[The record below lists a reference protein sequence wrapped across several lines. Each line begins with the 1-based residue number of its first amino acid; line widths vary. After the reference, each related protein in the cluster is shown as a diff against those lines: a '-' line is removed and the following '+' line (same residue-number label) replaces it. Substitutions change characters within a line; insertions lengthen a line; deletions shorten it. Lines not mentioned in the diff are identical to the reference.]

1 MKNQINT
8 LTLIII
14 ISIISLLILLYTL
27 ISNNY
32 NQKTIQTYNVENQ
45 YTLTIQ
51 NSVDL
56 LPYIYDNNVNL
67 SYAFLLSY
75 FSSSG
80 NSTYCINQNTCTNI
94 SQDIT
99 NYFDS
104 IYGNRWNL
112 TVYFVPP
119 VTGWI
124 VQMFIMGG
132 NIYNWD
138 PCSMNPPTDPNGTQ
152 WYEWNY
158 TYFFVNNYTE
168 NINLSNVY
176 NPISNTPIQQTLY
189 GAGWV
194 NATAPF
200 HQSQSIGLWGLPTLY
215 NNLPQSQAV
224 QNGYCTPLTEIFPN
238 YNFTE
243 ASVYCPQGEWNLFP
257 NYMGGDGTPAQ
268 PDSYLPYFFS
278 GYLCHYKE
286 GSCPVTDNSYLTSIP
301 YYYQGPPTYKTATNI
316 NRLAEFIIPQQY
328 LNDICQEEF
337 GTYYIGNSDCEGS
350 QGNQELIVGSFY
362 RGIVNIL
369 PNCQQV
375 FIDYPW
381 HEVIRLYISFLN
393 ESGEPDYVFLAAD
406 PLCEYNLSGGIIDCP
421 TGVFND
427 TQNVTGVIVGKDCP
441 LVYLG
446 NININSEGF
455 YRFNITKWVID
466 DRDPNTNQF
475 IISAVYYDPHPG
487 GNGVAMA
494 RAYCITNTGNTE
506 ELNAYIYQGNQ
517 NSISLGYSIPPN
529 TNTYVYYI
537 YLPVD
542 TPFLGGY
549 LVSEL
554 TVW

>member
-8 LTLIII
+8 LAFVII
-14 ISIISLLILLYTL
+14 ISIIILLILLVYLLST
-27 ISNNY
+27 SSSS
-32 NQKTIQTYNVENQ
+32 KMTQTYNVENQ

-51 NSVDL
+51 NSIDL

-80 NSTYCINQNTCTNI
+80 NDTYCINQNICTNI
-94 SQDIT
+94 SQDII

-112 TVYFVPP
+112 TVYFIPP

-132 NIYNWD
+132 NIGNWD
-138 PCSMNPPTDPNGTQ
+138 PCSMNPPPDSDGTQ

-158 TYFFVNNYTE
+158 TYFFMNNYTE
-168 NINLSNVY
+168 NISIPV
-176 NPISNTPIQQTLY
+176 SQTLY

-194 NATAPF
+194 NGTSPF
-200 HQSQSIGLWGLPTLY
+200 HQSNSISTWGLPTLY
-215 NNLPQSQAV
+215 NGMTQSLAV
-224 QNGYCTPLTEIFPN
+224 QTGFCTPLTKIFPD

-243 ASVYCPQGEWNLFP
+243 ASVYCPQSEWNLFP
-257 NYMGGDGTPAQ
+257 NYDTFGHSAPPQ
-268 PDSYLPYFFS
+268 PTFSLPQFFS
-278 GYLCHYKE
+278 GWMWYPTPVA
-286 GSCPVTDNSYLTSIP
+286 GSQYLTDVP
-301 YYYQGPPTYKTATNI
+301 YYYYGPPVYKTATDI
-316 NRLAEFIIPQQY
+316 NRLAESIIPQQY
-328 LNDICQEEF
+328 LNEICQEEF
-337 GTYYIGNSDCEGS
+337 GTSYSDPS
-350 QGNQELIVGSFY
+350 QQCGGQEMIVGAFY
-362 RGIVNIL
+362 RGLVNIP

-393 ESGEPDYVFLAAD
+393 KSGEPDYVFLAAD
-406 PLCEYNLSGGIIDCP
+406 PLCEYNLNGNIINCP
-421 TGVFND
+421 TGVFGD
-427 TQNVTGVIVGKDCP
+427 TQNVSGIIVGKECP
-441 LVYLG
+441 LVYLIDE
-446 NININSEGF
+446 NTYSEGI
-455 YRFNITKWVID
+455 YRFNITKWVIS

-475 IISAVYYDPHPG
+475 IISAVYYDPHTG
-487 GNGVAMA
+487 GNGVAMP

-529 TNTYVYYI
+529 TNIYVSYI
-537 YLPVD
+537 YLPID
-542 TPFLGGY
+542 IPLLGGY
-549 LVSEL
+549 LVAEL

>member
-8 LTLIII
+8 LAFVII
-14 ISIISLLILLYTL
+14 ISIIILLIVLVYLLSTSSSSK
-27 ISNNY
+27 I
-32 NQKTIQTYNVENQ
+32 TQTYNVENQ

-56 LPYIYDNNVNL
+56 LPYIYDNKVNL

-80 NSTYCINQNTCTNI
+80 NDTYCINQNTCTNI
-94 SQDIT
+94 SEDLI

-112 TVYFVPP
+112 TIYFIPP
-119 VTGWI
+119 VTGWV
-124 VQMFIMGG
+124 VQMFIIGG
-132 NIYNWD
+132 NIGNWD
-138 PCSMNPPTDPNGTQ
+138 PCSMNPPPDPNGTQ

-158 TYFFVNNYTE
+158 TYFFVDNYTE
-168 NINLSNVY
+168 NINLPNVY
-176 NPISNTPIQQTLY
+176 NPITNTPISQTLY

-200 HQSQSIGLWGLPTLY
+200 HQSNSISSWGLPTLY
-215 NNLPQSQAV
+215 NNLDQSQAI
-224 QNGYCTPLTEIFPN
+224 QTGFCTPLTKIFPN

-243 ASVYCPQGEWNLFP
+243 ASVYCPQGKWNLFP
-257 NYMGGDGTPAQ
+257 NFGTSPT
-268 PDSYLPYFFS
+268 SSLPQFFS
-278 GYLCHYKE
+278 GWIGIGTPVA
-286 GSCPVTDNSYLTSIP
+286 GSQYLTDVG
-301 YYYQGPPTYKTATNI
+301 YYYYGPPTYKTATDI

-328 LNDICQEEF
+328 LDKICQEEF
-337 GTYYIGNSDCEGS
+337 GTQQCGS
-350 QGNQELIVGSFY
+350 QELIVGSFY
-362 RGIVNIL
+362 RGVVNIP

-393 ESGEPDYVFLAAD
+393 KSGEPDYVFLAAD
-406 PLCEYNLSGGIIDCP
+406 PLCEYNLNGKLIDCP
-421 TGVFND
+421 TGVFDNI
-427 TQNVTGVIVGKDCP
+427 QNVNGIIVGKDCP
-441 LVYLG
+441 LVYLMDQ
-446 NININSEGF
+446 NSYAEGL

-466 DRDPNTNQF
+466 DRDSNTNQF
-475 IISAVYYDPHPG
+475 IISAVYYDPHNG

-494 RAYCITNTGNTE
+494 RVYCITNTGNKE
-506 ELNAYIYQGNQ
+506 ELNAYIYQGNEE
-517 NSISLGYSIPPN
+517 SINLGYPIPPN
-529 TNTYVYYI
+529 TNIYVYYI

-542 TPFLGGY
+542 VSFLGGY
-549 LVSEL
+549 LVAKL

>member
-8 LTLIII
+8 LAFVII
-14 ISIISLLILLYTL
+14 ISIIILSILLVYLLSTSSSSK
-27 ISNNY
+27 I
-32 NQKTIQTYNVENQ
+32 TQTYNVENQ

-51 NSVDL
+51 NSIDL

-80 NSTYCINQNTCTNI
+80 NDTYCINQNICTNI
-94 SQDIT
+94 SEDLI

-112 TVYFVPP
+112 TIYFIPP

-124 VQMFIMGG
+124 VQMFIVAG
-132 NIYNWD
+132 NIGNWD
-138 PCSMNPPTDPNGTQ
+138 PCSMNPPPDPDGTQ

-168 NINLSNVY
+168 NISIPV
-176 NPISNTPIQQTLY
+176 SQTLY

-200 HQSQSIGLWGLPTLY
+200 HQSQSISLWGLPSLY
-215 NNLPQSQAV
+215 NDLSQSQAV
-224 QNGYCTPLTEIFPN
+224 QNGFCIPLTKIFPN
-238 YNFTE
+238 YNFTN
-243 ASVYCPQGEWNLFP
+243 ASVYCPQGEWDLFP
-257 NYMGGDGTPAQ
+257 NYNTFGHAPPPQ
-268 PDSYLPYFFS
+268 PNSSLPQFFS
-278 GYLCHYKE
+278 GSIVIASPAA
-286 GSCPVTDNSYLTSIP
+286 GSQYLTDVP
-301 YYYQGPPTYKTATNI
+301 YYYYGPPIYKTATDI
-316 NRLAEFIIPQQY
+316 NRLAEFIIPEKY
-328 LNDICQEEF
+328 LNKTCQEEF
-337 GTYYIGNSDCEGS
+337 GTYYIGNSLCAGNQANPS
-350 QGNQELIVGSFY
+350 NQELIVGAFY
-362 RGIVNIL
+362 RGVVNIP

-393 ESGEPDYVFLAAD
+393 ISGEPDYVFLAAD
-406 PLCEYNLSGGIIDCP
+406 PFCEYNLSGEIIDCP
-421 TGVFND
+421 TGVYND
-427 TQNVTGVIVGKDCP
+427 TTNVSGIIIGKECP
-441 LVYLG
+441 LVYL
-446 NININSEGF
+446 INQSSNAEGI

-494 RAYCITNTGNTE
+494 RVYCITNTGNKE
-506 ELNAYIYQGNQ
+506 ELNAYIYQGSGE
-517 NSISLGYSIPPN
+517 SISLGYPIPPN

-542 TPFLGGY
+542 IPFLGGY
-549 LVSEL
+549 LVAKL

>member
-8 LTLIII
+8 LAFVII
-14 ISIISLLILLYTL
+14 ISIIVLSILLVYLLST
-27 ISNNY
+27 SSSS
-32 NQKTIQTYNVENQ
+32 KTMQTYNVENQ

-51 NSVDL
+51 NSIDL
-56 LPYIYDNNVNL
+56 LPYIYDHKVNL

-80 NSTYCINQNTCTNI
+80 NDTYCINQNTCTNI
-94 SQDIT
+94 SEDLI
-99 NYFDS
+99 NYFNS

-112 TVYFVPP
+112 TIYFIPP
-119 VTGWI
+119 VTGWV
-124 VQMFIMGG
+124 VQMFIVGG
-132 NIYNWD
+132 NLENWD
-138 PCSMNPPTDPNGTQ
+138 PCSMNPPPDPDGTQ

-158 TYFFVNNYTE
+158 TYFFVDNYTE
-168 NINLSNVY
+168 NISI
-176 NPISNTPIQQTLY
+176 PTTQTLY

-200 HQSQSIGLWGLPTLY
+200 HQSQSISLWGLPTLY
-215 NNLPQSQAV
+215 NGMNQSLAV
-224 QNGYCTPLTEIFPN
+224 QNGFCTPLTEIFPN
-238 YNFTE
+238 YNFTN

-257 NYMGGDGTPAQ
+257 NYEGPNAIAQ
-268 PDSYLPYFFS
+268 PTSYLPHFFS
-278 GYLCHYKE
+278 GYLCHYTG
-286 GSCPVTDNSYLTSIP
+286 GSCPVTDNPYLTTEP
-301 YYYQGPPTYKTATNI
+301 YYYQAPPIYKTATDI

-328 LNDICQEEF
+328 LNKICQEEF
-337 GTYYIGNSDCEGS
+337 GTSYSGPS
-350 QGNQELIVGSFY
+350 QQCGGQELIVGSFY
-362 RGIVNIL
+362 RGVVNIP

-393 ESGEPDYVFLAAD
+393 KSEEPDYVFLAAD
-406 PLCEYNLSGGIIDCP
+406 PFCEYELNGKIVDCP
-421 TGVFND
+421 TGVFDNI
-427 TQNVTGVIVGKDCP
+427 QNVNGVIVGKECP

-475 IISAVYYDPHPG
+475 IISAVYYDPHSG

-494 RAYCITNTGNTE
+494 RAYCITNTGNVE
-506 ELNAYIYQGNQ
+506 ELNAYIYQGSGE
-517 NSISLGYSIPPN
+517 SISLGYPIPPN

-542 TPFLGGY
+542 VSFLGGY
-549 LVSEL
+549 LVAEL

>member
-8 LTLIII
+8 LTFVII
-14 ISIISLLILLYTL
+14 ISIIILSILLVYLLTTSSSSK
-27 ISNNY
+27 I
-32 NQKTIQTYNVENQ
+32 TQTYNVENQ

-51 NSVDL
+51 NSLDL
-56 LPYIYDNNVNL
+56 LPYIYDHKVNL

-80 NSTYCINQNTCTNI
+80 NDTYCINQNTCTNI
-94 SQDIT
+94 SEDLI

-112 TVYFVPP
+112 TVYFLPP
-119 VTGWI
+119 VTGWV

-132 NIYNWD
+132 NIGNWD
-138 PCSMNPPTDPNGTQ
+138 PCSMNPPPDPDGTQ

-158 TYFFVNNYTE
+158 TYFFVDNYTE
-168 NINLSNVY
+168 NINIPV
-176 NPISNTPIQQTLY
+176 TQTLY

-200 HQSQSIGLWGLPTLY
+200 HQSQSISLWGLPTLY
-215 NNLPQSQAV
+215 NGMSQSLAI
-224 QNGYCTPLTEIFPN
+224 QNGFCTPLTKIFPN

-257 NYMGGDGTPAQ
+257 NYETFSYSITPQ
-268 PDSYLPYFFS
+268 PTFSLPKFFS
-278 GYLCHYKE
+278 GWV
-286 GSCPVTDNSYLTSIP
+286 GIGTPVAGFQYLTSIP
-301 YYYQGPPTYKTATNI
+301 YYYYGPPVYKTATDI

-328 LNDICQEEF
+328 LNEICQEEF
-337 GTYYIGNSDCEGS
+337 GTSYSGPS
-350 QGNQELIVGSFY
+350 QQCGGQELIVGSFY
-362 RGIVNIL
+362 RGVVNIP

-393 ESGEPDYVFLAAD
+393 KSGEPDYIFLAAD
-406 PLCEYNLSGGIIDCP
+406 PLCEYNLNGETIDCP
-421 TGVFND
+421 TGVFDNV
-427 TQNVTGVIVGKDCP
+427 QNVNGIIVGKECP
-441 LVYLG
+441 LVHLLDQ
-446 NININSEGF
+446 NSYAEGI

-466 DRDPNTNQF
+466 DRAQNTSQF

-494 RAYCITNTGNTE
+494 RAYCITDKGNVE
-506 ELNAYIYQGNQ
+506 ELNAYIYEG
-517 NSISLGYSIPPN
+517 SGKVISLGYPIPPN
-529 TNTYVYYI
+529 TNIYVSYI
-537 YLPVD
+537 YLPMGI
-542 TPFLGGY
+542 PFLGGY
-549 LVSEL
+549 LVAEL

>member
-8 LTLIII
+8 LAFVII
-14 ISIISLLILLYTL
+14 ISIIILLIVLVYLLSTSSSSK
-27 ISNNY
+27 I
-32 NQKTIQTYNVENQ
+32 TQTYNVENQ

-56 LPYIYDNNVNL
+56 LPYIYDNKVNL

-80 NSTYCINQNTCTNI
+80 NDTYCINQNTCTNI
-94 SQDIT
+94 SEDLI

-112 TVYFVPP
+112 TVYFIPP
-119 VTGWI
+119 VTGWV
-124 VQMFIMGG
+124 VQMFIVGG
-132 NIYNWD
+132 NIGNWD
-138 PCSMNPPTDPNGTQ
+138 PCSMNPPPDPDGTQ

-168 NINLSNVY
+168 NVNLPNVD

-200 HQSQSIGLWGLPTLY
+200 HQSNSISSWGLPTLY
-215 NNLPQSQAV
+215 NNLDQSQAI
-224 QNGYCTPLTEIFPN
+224 QTGFCIPLTKIFPN

-243 ASVYCPQGEWNLFP
+243 ASVYCPQGKWNLFP
-257 NYMGGDGTPAQ
+257 NFGTSPTF
-268 PDSYLPYFFS
+268 SLPQFFS
-278 GYLCHYKE
+278 GWIGIGTPVA
-286 GSCPVTDNSYLTSIP
+286 GSQYLTDAG
-301 YYYQGPPTYKTATNI
+301 YYYYGPPTYKTATDI
-316 NRLAEFIIPQQY
+316 NRLAESIIPQQY
-328 LNDICQEEF
+328 LNQICQEEF
-337 GTYYIGNSDCEGS
+337 GTQQC
-350 QGNQELIVGSFY
+350 GNQELIVGSFY
-362 RGIVNIL
+362 RGVVNIP

-393 ESGEPDYVFLAAD
+393 KSGEPDYVFLAAD
-406 PLCEYNLSGGIIDCP
+406 PLCEYNLNGETIDCP
-421 TGVFND
+421 TGVFDNV
-427 TQNVTGVIVGKDCP
+427 QNISGIIVGKECP
-441 LVYLG
+441 LVYLMDQ
-446 NININSEGF
+446 NSYAEGL

-475 IISAVYYDPHPG
+475 IISAVYYDPHSG

-494 RAYCITNTGNTE
+494 RAYCITNTGNKE
-506 ELNAYIYQGNQ
+506 ELNAYIYQGSGE
-517 NSISLGYSIPPN
+517 SISLGYPIPPN

-542 TPFLGGY
+542 VSFLGGY
-549 LVSEL
+549 LVAEL

>member
-1 MKNQINT
+1 MRNQINT
-8 LTLIII
+8 LTFVII
-14 ISIISLLILLYTL
+14 ISIIILLILLVYLLSTSSSSK
-27 ISNNY
+27 I
-32 NQKTIQTYNVENQ
+32 TQTYNVENQ

-51 NSVDL
+51 NSIDL
-56 LPYIYDNNVNL
+56 LPYIYDDNVNL

-80 NSTYCINQNTCTNI
+80 NDTYCINQNTCTNI
-94 SQDIT
+94 SEDLI
-99 NYFDS
+99 NYFNS

-112 TVYFVPP
+112 TVYFIPP
-119 VTGWI
+119 VTGWV
-124 VQMFIMGG
+124 VQMFIVAG
-132 NIYNWD
+132 NLYNWD
-138 PCSMNPPTDPNGTQ
+138 PCSMNPPPDPDGTQ

-168 NINLSNVY
+168 NVNLPNVY
-176 NPISNTPIQQTLY
+176 PPISNTPIYQTLY

-200 HQSQSIGLWGLPTLY
+200 HQSQSTSSWGLPSLY
-215 NNLPQSQAV
+215 NNLNQSLAI

-238 YNFTE
+238 YNFTK
-243 ASVYCPQGEWNLFP
+243 ASVYCPQGEWELFP
-257 NYMGGDGTPAQ
+257 NYLDGNNVPAQ
-268 PDSYLPYFFS
+268 PTSYLPNFFS
-278 GYLCHYKE
+278 GYLCIYST
-286 GSCPVTDNSYLTSIP
+286 GPCPATDNSYLNLTP
-301 YYYQGPPTYKTATNI
+301 YYYQGPPIYKTATDI
-316 NRLAEFIIPQQY
+316 NRLAEFIISEEY
-328 LNDICQEEF
+328 LNKACQEEF
-337 GTYYIGNSDCEGS
+337 GTDYTGNSECGGS
-350 QGNQELIVGSFY
+350 QELIVGAFY
-362 RGIVNIL
+362 RGVVNIP

-393 ESGEPDYVFLAAD
+393 ISGEPDYVFLAAD
-406 PLCEYNLSGGIIDCP
+406 PLCEYNLSGEIIDCP
-421 TGVFND
+421 TGVSDNI
-427 TQNVTGVIVGKDCP
+427 QNVNGIIVGKECP

-446 NININSEGF
+446 NVNRNTEGF

-475 IISAVYYDPHPG
+475 IISAVYYDPHGG

-494 RAYCITNTGNTE
+494 RAYCITNTGNKE
-506 ELNAYIYQGNQ
+506 ELNAYIYQGNEEF
-517 NSISLGYSIPPN
+517 ISLGYPIPPN

-549 LVSEL
+549 LVAEL

>member
-8 LTLIII
+8 LTLVII

-94 SQDIT
+94 SQDII

>member
-8 LTLIII
+8 LSFVII
-14 ISIISLLILLYTL
+14 ISIIILLILLVYLLSTSSSSK
-27 ISNNY
+27 I
-32 NQKTIQTYNVENQ
+32 TQTYNVENQ

-51 NSVDL
+51 NSIDL

-80 NSTYCINQNTCTNI
+80 NDTYCINQNTCTNI
-94 SQDIT
+94 SEDLI

-132 NIYNWD
+132 NIGNWD
-138 PCSMNPPTDPNGTQ
+138 PCSMNPPPDPDGTQ

-168 NINLSNVY
+168 NINIPV
-176 NPISNTPIQQTLY
+176 TQTLY

-200 HQSQSIGLWGLPTLY
+200 HQSQSTGLWGLPTLY
-215 NNLPQSQAV
+215 NGMNQSLAV
-224 QNGYCTPLTEIFPN
+224 QTGFCTPLTKIFPN
-238 YNFTE
+238 YNFTK

-257 NYMGGDGTPAQ
+257 NYIGGDGTPAQ
-268 PDSYLPYFFS
+268 PASYLPYFFS
-278 GYLCHYKE
+278 GYLCHYIE

-301 YYYQGPPTYKTATNI
+301 YYYQAPPTYKSATDI
-316 NRLAEFIIPQQY
+316 NRLAEFIISKQY
-328 LNDICQEEF
+328 LNEICQKEF
-337 GTYYIGNSDCEGS
+337 YTSYSGLS
-350 QGNQELIVGSFY
+350 QQCGGQEMIVGAFY
-362 RGIVNIL
+362 RGIVNIP

-393 ESGEPDYVFLAAD
+393 KSGDPDYVFLAAD
-406 PLCEYNLSGGIIDCP
+406 PLCEYNLNGETIDCP
-421 TGVFND
+421 TGVFDDIKNL
-427 TQNVTGVIVGKDCP
+427 NGIIVGKECP

-446 NININSEGF
+446 NENSNSEGF
-455 YRFNITKWVID
+455 YRFNITKWVIN
-466 DRDPNTNQF
+466 DRAQNTSQF

-487 GNGVAMA
+487 GNGIAMA
-494 RAYCITNTGNTE
+494 RAYCITNTGNVE
-506 ELNAYIYQGNQ
+506 ELNAYIYEG
-517 NSISLGYSIPPN
+517 SGEAISLGYPIPPN

>member
-8 LTLIII
+8 ITLIII

-27 ISNNY
+27 VSNNY
-32 NQKTIQTYNVENQ
+32 NQKTMQTYNVENQ

-56 LPYIYDNNVNL
+56 LSYINDNKVNL

-80 NSTYCINQNTCTNI
+80 NDTYCINQNTCTNI
-94 SQDIT
+94 SQDII

-112 TVYFVPP
+112 TIYFVPP

-124 VQMFIMGG
+124 VQMFLVAG
-132 NIYNWD
+132 NINDWD
-138 PCSMNPPTDPNGTQ
+138 PCSMSPPPDPDGTQ

-168 NINLSNVY
+168 NINIPESLT
-176 NPISNTPIQQTLY
+176 IY

-200 HQSQSIGLWGLPTLY
+200 HQSQSTGSWGLQSFY
-215 NNLPQSQAV
+215 PQRSQAIAI
-224 QNGYCTPLTEIFPN
+224 QLGYCTPLSKILPN

-243 ASVYCPQGEWNLFP
+243 ASVYCPNSEWNLFP
-257 NYMGGDGTPAQ
+257 NYMGGNGVPAQ
-268 PDSYLPYFFS
+268 PTSNLPNFFS
-278 GYLCHYKE
+278 GYLCHYV
-286 GSCPVTDNSYLTSIP
+286 GYPCPVTDNQYLKTIP
-301 YYYQGPPTYKTATNI
+301 YYYQGPPVYRTATDI
-316 NRLAEFIIPQQY
+316 NRLAEFIIPKQY
-328 LNDICQEEF
+328 LDKACQEEF
-337 GTYYIGNSDCEGS
+337 GTDYTGNSLCG
-350 QGNQELIVGSFY
+350 GGQELIVGSFY
-362 RGIVNIL
+362 RGIVNIP

-381 HEVIRLYISFLN
+381 HEVVGLYISFLN
-393 ESGEPDYVFLAAD
+393 KSGKPDYVFLAAD
-406 PLCEYNLSGGIIDCP
+406 PLCKYDLNGKTIDCP

-427 TQNVTGVIVGKDCP
+427 IQNINGITVGKECP

-446 NININSEGF
+446 DININTEGF

-475 IISAVYYDPHPG
+475 IISAVYYDPHGG

-494 RAYCITNTGNTE
+494 RAYCITNTGNKE
-506 ELNAYIYQGNQ
+506 ELNAYIYQGSQ
-517 NSISLGYSIPPN
+517 NSISFGYPIPPN
-529 TNTYVYYI
+529 TNKYVYYI

-542 TPFLGGY
+542 MPFLGGY
-549 LVSEL
+549 LVSKL

>member
-8 LTLIII
+8 LSFVII
-14 ISIISLLILLYTL
+14 ISIIILLILLVYLLSTSSSSK
-27 ISNNY
+27 I
-32 NQKTIQTYNVENQ
+32 TQTYNVENQ

-51 NSVDL
+51 NSIDL
-56 LPYIYDNNVNL
+56 LPYIYDHNVNL

-80 NSTYCINQNTCTNI
+80 NDTYCINQNTCTNI
-94 SQDIT
+94 SEDLI

-132 NIYNWD
+132 NIGNWD
-138 PCSMNPPTDPNGTQ
+138 PCSMNPPTDPDGTQ

-168 NINLSNVY
+168 NINIPV
-176 NPISNTPIQQTLY
+176 TQTLY

-200 HQSQSIGLWGLPTLY
+200 HQSQSTGLWGLPTLY
-215 NNLPQSQAV
+215 NGMNQSLAV
-224 QNGYCTPLTEIFPN
+224 QTGFCTPLTKIFPN
-238 YNFTE
+238 YNFTK

-257 NYMGGDGTPAQ
+257 NYIGGDGTPAQ
-268 PDSYLPYFFS
+268 PASYLPYFFS
-278 GYLCHYKE
+278 GYLCHYIE

-301 YYYQGPPTYKTATNI
+301 YYYQAPPTYKSATDI
-316 NRLAEFIIPQQY
+316 NRLAEFIISKQY
-328 LNDICQEEF
+328 LNEICQKEF
-337 GTYYIGNSDCEGS
+337 YTSYSGLS
-350 QGNQELIVGSFY
+350 QQCGGQEMIVGAFY
-362 RGIVNIL
+362 RGIVNIP

-393 ESGEPDYVFLAAD
+393 KSGDPDYVFLAAD
-406 PLCEYNLSGGIIDCP
+406 PLCEYNLNGETIDCP
-421 TGVFND
+421 TGVFDDIKNL
-427 TQNVTGVIVGKDCP
+427 NGIIVGKECP

-446 NININSEGF
+446 NENSNSEGF
-455 YRFNITKWVID
+455 YRFNITKWVIN
-466 DRDPNTNQF
+466 DRAQNTSQF

-487 GNGVAMA
+487 GNGIAMA
-494 RAYCITNTGNTE
+494 RAYCITNTGNVE
-506 ELNAYIYQGNQ
+506 ELNAYIYEG
-517 NSISLGYSIPPN
+517 SGEAISLGYPIPPN

>member
-8 LTLIII
+8 LTLVII

-51 NSVDL
+51 NSIDL
-56 LPYIYDNNVNL
+56 LPYIYDHKVNL

-94 SQDIT
+94 SQDII

-138 PCSMNPPTDPNGTQ
+138 PCSMNPPADPDGTQ

-168 NINLSNVY
+168 NINLPNVDT
-176 NPISNTPIQQTLY
+176 PISTTIDQTLY

-200 HQSQSIGLWGLPTLY
+200 HQSQSISSWGLPTLY
-215 NNLPQSQAV
+215 NGMNQSLAV
-224 QNGYCTPLTEIFPN
+224 QTGFCTPLTEIFPN
-238 YNFTE
+238 YNFTN

-257 NYMGGDGTPAQ
+257 NYNTFSSSTTPQ
-268 PDSYLPYFFS
+268 PTFSLPQFFS
-278 GYLCHYKE
+278 GSVFIASVT
-286 GSCPVTDNSYLTSIP
+286 GSQYLTNAP
-301 YYYQGPPTYKTATNI
+301 YYYYGPPVYKTATDI
-316 NRLAEFIIPQQY
+316 NRLAEFIIPEKY
-328 LNDICQEEF
+328 LNKACQEEF
-337 GTYYIGNSDCEGS
+337 GTYYIGNSNCEGS
-350 QGNQELIVGSFY
+350 QGNQELIVGAFY
-362 RGIVNIL
+362 RGVVNIL

-406 PLCEYNLSGGIIDCP
+406 PLCEYSLNGNMINCP
-421 TGVFND
+421 TDVFDD
-427 TQNVTGVIVGKDCP
+427 TQNVNGVIVGKECP
-441 LVYLG
+441 LVYL
-446 NININSEGF
+446 INENSNAEGI

>member
-8 LTLIII
+8 LTFVII
-14 ISIISLLILLYTL
+14 ISIIILSILLVFLLSTSSSSK
-27 ISNNY
+27 I
-32 NQKTIQTYNVENQ
+32 TQTYNVENQ

-51 NSVDL
+51 NSLDL
-56 LPYIYDNNVNL
+56 LPYIYDNKVNL

-80 NSTYCINQNTCTNI
+80 NDTYCINQNTCTNI
-94 SQDIT
+94 SEDLI

-104 IYGNRWNL
+104 IYGDRWNL
-112 TVYFVPP
+112 TIYFIPP

-124 VQMFIMGG
+124 VQMFIVAG
-132 NIYNWD
+132 NIGNWD
-138 PCSMNPPTDPNGTQ
+138 PCSMNPPPDPNGTQ

-168 NINLSNVY
+168 NITIPVS
-176 NPISNTPIQQTLY
+176 QTLY

-200 HQSQSIGLWGLPTLY
+200 HQSMSISLWGLPTLY
-215 NNLPQSQAV
+215 NGMSQSQAI
-224 QNGYCTPLTEIFPN
+224 QTGFCTPLTKIFPN
-238 YNFTE
+238 YNFTN
-243 ASVYCPQGEWNLFP
+243 ASVYCPQGEWDLFP
-257 NYMGGDGTPAQ
+257 NYETFSNSITPQ
-268 PDSYLPYFFS
+268 PTFSLPQFFS
-278 GYLCHYKE
+278 GWIGIGTPVA
-286 GSCPVTDNSYLTSIP
+286 GSQNLTNVP
-301 YYYQGPPTYKTATNI
+301 YYYYGPPIYKTATDI

-328 LNDICQEEF
+328 LNDICQDEF
-337 GTYYIGNSDCEGS
+337 STSYSGLS
-350 QGNQELIVGSFY
+350 QQCGGQELIVGAFY
-362 RGIVNIL
+362 RGIVNIP

-393 ESGEPDYVFLAAD
+393 TSGEPDYVFLAAD
-406 PLCEYNLSGGIIDCP
+406 PLCEYNLSGEIINCP
-421 TGVFND
+421 TGVFDNI
-427 TQNVTGVIVGKDCP
+427 QNVSGIIVGKECP
-441 LVYLG
+441 LVHLMDK
-446 NININSEGF
+446 NSNAEGI

-475 IISAVYYDPHPG
+475 IISAVYYDPHAG

-494 RAYCITNTGNTE
+494 RVYCITNTGNKE
-506 ELNAYIYQGNQ
+506 ELNAYIYQG
-517 NSISLGYSIPPN
+517 SGEFISLGYPIPPN

-542 TPFLGGY
+542 IPFLGGY
-549 LVSEL
+549 LVAKL

>member
-8 LTLIII
+8 LAFVII
-14 ISIISLLILLYTL
+14 ISIIILSILLVYLLSTG
-27 ISNNY
+27 SSS
-32 NQKTIQTYNVENQ
+32 KTMQTYNVENQ

-51 NSVDL
+51 NSIDL
-56 LPYIYDNNVNL
+56 LPYIYDHKVNL

-80 NSTYCINQNTCTNI
+80 NDIYCINQNICTNI
-94 SQDIT
+94 SEDLI
-99 NYFDS
+99 NYFNS

-112 TVYFVPP
+112 TVYFLPP

-132 NIYNWD
+132 NIGNWD
-138 PCSMNPPTDPNGTQ
+138 PCSMNPPPDPDGTQ

-158 TYFFVNNYTE
+158 TYFFVDNYTE
-168 NINLSNVY
+168 NINIPVS
-176 NPISNTPIQQTLY
+176 QTLY

-200 HQSQSIGLWGLPTLY
+200 HQSQSISLWGLPTLY
-215 NNLPQSQAV
+215 NGMSQSLAI
-224 QNGYCTPLTEIFPN
+224 QNGFCTPLTKIFPD

-257 NYMGGDGTPAQ
+257 NYETFSYSITPQ
-268 PDSYLPYFFS
+268 PTFSLPKFFS
-278 GYLCHYKE
+278 GWV
-286 GSCPVTDNSYLTSIP
+286 GIRTPVAGFQYLTSIP
-301 YYYQGPPTYKTATNI
+301 YYYYGPPVYKTATDI

-328 LNDICQEEF
+328 INKICQEEF
-337 GTYYIGNSDCEGS
+337 GTSYSGPS
-350 QGNQELIVGSFY
+350 QQCGGQELIVGSFY
-362 RGIVNIL
+362 RGIVNIP

-393 ESGEPDYVFLAAD
+393 KSGEPDYVFLAAD
-406 PLCEYNLSGGIIDCP
+406 PLCKYNLNGKMIDCP
-421 TGVFND
+421 TGVFDNV
-427 TQNVTGVIVGKDCP
+427 QNVNEVIVGKECP
-441 LVYLG
+441 LVHLMDQ
-446 NININSEGF
+446 NSYAEGI

-466 DRDPNTNQF
+466 DRAQNISQF
-475 IISAVYYDPHPG
+475 TISAVYYDPHPG

-494 RAYCITNTGNTE
+494 RAYCITNTGNIE
-506 ELNAYIYQGNQ
+506 ELNAYMYEG
-517 NSISLGYSIPPN
+517 SGETISLGYPIPPN
-529 TNTYVYYI
+529 TNIYVSYI
-537 YLPVD
+537 YLPMGI
-542 TPFLGGY
+542 PFLGGY
-549 LVSEL
+549 LVAEL

>member
-8 LTLIII
+8 LAFVII
-14 ISIISLLILLYTL
+14 ISIIILLVLLVYLLSTSSSSK
-27 ISNNY
+27 I
-32 NQKTIQTYNVENQ
+32 TQTYNVENQ

-51 NSVDL
+51 NSIDL
-56 LPYIYDNNVNL
+56 LPYIYDHNVNL

-80 NSTYCINQNTCTNI
+80 NDTYCINQNTCTNI
-94 SQDIT
+94 SEDLI

-112 TVYFVPP
+112 TVYFLPP

-132 NIYNWD
+132 NIGNWD
-138 PCSMNPPTDPNGTQ
+138 PCSMNPPPDPDGTQ

-158 TYFFVNNYTE
+158 TYFFVDNYTE
-168 NINLSNVY
+168 NINIPVS
-176 NPISNTPIQQTLY
+176 QTLY

-200 HQSQSIGLWGLPTLY
+200 HQSQSISLWGLPTLY
-215 NNLPQSQAV
+215 NGMSQSLAI
-224 QNGYCTPLTEIFPN
+224 QNGFCTPLTKIFPN
-238 YNFTE
+238 YNFTN

-257 NYMGGDGTPAQ
+257 NYETFSYSITPQ
-268 PDSYLPYFFS
+268 PTFSLPQFFS
-278 GYLCHYKE
+278 GWV
-286 GSCPVTDNSYLTSIP
+286 GIGTPVAGFQYLTSIP
-301 YYYQGPPTYKTATNI
+301 YYYYGPPVYKTATDI

-328 LNDICQEEF
+328 LNEICQEEF
-337 GTYYIGNSDCEGS
+337 GTSYSGPS
-350 QGNQELIVGSFY
+350 QQCGGQELIAGSFY
-362 RGIVNIL
+362 RGVVNIP

-381 HEVIRLYISFLN
+381 HEVVRLYISFLN
-393 ESGEPDYVFLAAD
+393 KSGEPDYVFLAAD
-406 PLCEYNLSGGIIDCP
+406 PLCEYNLNGETIDCP
-421 TGVFND
+421 TGVFD
-427 TQNVTGVIVGKDCP
+427 DVQNVNGIIVGKECP
-441 LVYLG
+441 LVYLLDQ
-446 NININSEGF
+446 NSNAEGI

-466 DRDPNTNQF
+466 DRAQNTSQF

-494 RAYCITNTGNTE
+494 RAYCITDKGNVE
-506 ELNAYIYQGNQ
+506 ELNAYMYEG
-517 NSISLGYSIPPN
+517 SGETISLGYPIPPN
-529 TNTYVYYI
+529 TNIYVSYI
-537 YLPVD
+537 YLPMGI
-542 TPFLGGY
+542 PFLGGY
-549 LVSEL
+549 LVAEL